1 MVLEPRRAKVAHS
14 AVFDHAGRGGSAG
27 RDTDLDVYLRLV
39 APPFNLFA
47 GEEGVG
53 PFRRRLRAL
62 VSARRKG
69 HSVRGQACSA
79 AATLSAAAAEL
90 PAASLSKPITEFVAH
105 DALPV
110 YDFGRRVSGPLQPL
124 VW

>member
-1 MVLEPRRAKVAHS
+1 MHARYIDYVRAEEASGRR
-14 AVFDHAGRGGSAG
+14 GRGGASG

-47 GEEGVG
+47 GEEGAHH
-53 PFRRRLRAL
+53 FRRRLKAL
-62 VSARRKG
+62 VSSRRKG

-90 PAASLSKPITEFVAH
+90 PASSLGKPVTDSVAL

-110 YDFGRRVSGPLQPL
+110 YDFGRRVSGPLQSH